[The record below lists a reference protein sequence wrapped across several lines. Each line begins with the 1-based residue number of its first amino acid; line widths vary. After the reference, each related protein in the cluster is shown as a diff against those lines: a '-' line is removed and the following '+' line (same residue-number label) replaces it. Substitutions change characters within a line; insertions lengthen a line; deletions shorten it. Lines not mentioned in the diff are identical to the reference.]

1 MDYALFE
8 VQSVGY
14 LSNPLYDRVRSDVPL
29 AELPYLP
36 KSRNSFGWRDS
47 EKYMIAYLEL
57 KWPTPLVGI
66 AFLVDLRGFHSFLD
80 YPNFVRGSLDQFW
93 PDSKSLAILLPT

>member
-1 MDYALFE
+1 
-8 VQSVGY
+8 
-14 LSNPLYDRVRSDVPL
+14 
-29 AELPYLP
+29 
-36 KSRNSFGWRDS
+36 
-47 EKYMIAYLEL
+47 MIAYLEL

-93 PDSKSLAILLPT
+93 PDSKSLVILLPT